1 VLQVRNQTPL
11 HLAVENEHAE
21 VIRLILEKS
30 SKLHHAAEGGNMD
43 KIRQLLED
51 LEGTDILSLVN
62 SKDQVRGAQGVIEVG
77 GNMDGHM
84 SEWG

>member
-1 VLQVRNQTPL
+1 MLQDQTPL

-43 KIRQLLED
+43 NIRQLLED